1 MIRPFT
7 FSTNHI
13 RIPNATKARLVSL
26 GSTPILKATK
36 MNSLRF
42 QFVESQLIIL
52 FHHNW
57 YISFFFHGAG
67 WTVKRI
73 INPKLI
79 LFSPLLRLD
88 FSNITV
94 VTTRKEFL
102 CVPHGQQPFLK
113 ILLTIVASRTHV
125 ITFY

>member
-7 FSTNHI
+7 FSTNYI

-42 QFVESQLIIL
+42 QFVESQLIIR

-57 YISFFFHGAG
+57 YISVFFSRG
-67 WTVKRI
+67 WVDCKTVYKSE
-73 INPKLI
+73 I
-79 LFSPLLRLD
+79 LNPLLRLN
-88 FSNITV
+88 FSNIAV

-102 CVPHGQQPFLK
+102 CVPHDQQPFLK
-113 ILLTIVASRTHV
+113 ILLTIVASPTHV
-125 ITFY
+125 VTFY

>member
-26 GSTPILKATK
+26 GSTPILKVTK

-57 YISFFFHGAG
+57 YISFFLRG
-67 WTVKRI
+67 WVDCKTVYKSE
-73 INPKLI
+73 I
-79 LFSPLLRLD
+79 LNPLLRSN

-102 CVPHGQQPFLK
+102 CVPHDQQPFLK
-113 ILLTIVASRTHV
+113 ILLTIVASPTHV
-125 ITFY
+125 VTFY